1 MALLIGL
8 LRITIYLTEFNMQ
21 KLTAEQRIERCH
33 VGLMKHP
40 NFVAYSGLLMIG
52 GVSVKD
58 ACPTAYTNGR
68 DVTYGRGFVDSLD
81 DDAELRGVILHETKH
96 KMYRH
101 LTTWQSLWKQNRQVA
116 NMACDYVINL
126 EIKDEEEKSG
136 KYVLLPKCGLY
147 DEKYRGM
154 SSKEV
159 FDQLMLNPP
168 PPDGGGQGG
177 GDGGIDEHGWEEAQ
191 EMSEEAV
198 KELTK
203 EIDSAIRQ
211 GAILAG
217 KVGGNVDRSF
227 TDLMSSEVDWK
238 EALREFVSTVC
249 NGKDDSTWRR
259 PNRRWLQHD
268 IYMPS
273 TVSESM
279 GRLCI
284 AVDTSGSIGGD
295 DINKFLSEVVSV
307 MNNVNPELVDLLY
320 WDGGVAGHEVY
331 GVGEGDKLMASTKP
345 KGGGGTSPSCITRYL
360 KDKDIKPEACIVLTD
375 GYVGGDWGGDWSCPV
390 LWAIVGGCKDV
401 PSKGSVI
408 YIK

>member
-1 MALLIGL
+1 
-8 LRITIYLTEFNMQ
+8 MQ

-33 VGLMKHP
+33 VGLMKH
-40 NFVAYSGLLMIG
+40 NCFVAYTGLLMIG
-52 GVSVKD
+52 KVTVKD
-58 ACPTAYTNGR
+58 DCPTAYTNGR
-68 DVTYGRGFVDSLD
+68 DVAYGRGFVDSLE

-168 PPDGGGQGG
+168 PPDGGGQGD

-198 KELTK
+198 KELAK

-320 WDGGVAGHEVY
+320 WDGEVAGHEVY

-360 KDKDIKPEACIVLTD
+360 KDKDIKPEACVVLTD

-390 LWAIVGGCKDV
+390 LWAIVGGCKAV
-401 PSKGSVI
+401 PEKGSVI

>member
-1 MALLIGL
+1 
-8 LRITIYLTEFNMQ
+8 MQ

-58 ACPTAYTNGR
+58 TCPTAYTNGR

-168 PPDGGGQGG
+168 PPDGGGQGD

-320 WDGGVAGHEVY
+320 WDGEVAGHEVY

-360 KDKDIKPEACIVLTD
+360 KDKDIKPEACVVLTD